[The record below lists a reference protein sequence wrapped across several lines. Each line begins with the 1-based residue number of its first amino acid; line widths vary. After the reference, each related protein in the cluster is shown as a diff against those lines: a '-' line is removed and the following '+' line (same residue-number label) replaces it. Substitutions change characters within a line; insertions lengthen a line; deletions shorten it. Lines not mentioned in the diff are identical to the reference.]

1 MNGSG
6 DIWRQRLW
14 VWLPAVLFFIANLV
28 AFGVY
33 RLGYAGDVQSLER
46 GIEDRQ
52 EELHKVEA
60 ERAKRQRLIGGA
72 SRNGELIAKLYSER
86 FSTRRRRLTEI
97 TAEVKKLARQAGLE
111 PRELSYPEEAIE
123 DFGLVKHSFVF
134 GVNGDY
140 LELRRFINLLELSDY
155 FLTLEEVTLS
165 GEGEGEGS
173 ELRIN
178 LKLSTLFSREEGSA
192 EESPEGSEIP
202 GGGQTPAGGKTPVGG
217 KTPGGVS

>member
-14 VWLPAVLFFIANLV
+14 IWLPAALFFIANLV

-46 GIEDRQ
+46 SLKERQ
-52 EELHKVEA
+52 GELHEVEA
-60 ERAKRQRLIGGA
+60 HRAERQRLIGGA
-72 SRNGELIAKLYSER
+72 SRNRELVSQLYDQR

-97 TAEVKKLARQAGLE
+97 TAAVKKLARQAGLE

-123 DFGLVKHSFVF
+123 DFGLVKRSFVF
-134 GVNGDY
+134 GVNGDDQ
-140 LELRRFINLLELSDY
+140 ELRRFINLLELSDY

-165 GEGEGEGS
+165 GEGEGEGA

-178 LKLSTLFSREEGSA
+178 LKLSTLFSREEGAA
-192 EESPEGSEIP
+192 EE
-202 GGGQTPAGGKTPVGG
+202 A
-217 KTPGGVS
+217 PGGVS

>member
-1 MNGSG
+1 MNGGG

-14 VWLPAVLFFIANLV
+14 VWLPAALFFAANLV

-46 GIEDRQ
+46 SLKERQ

-60 ERAKRQRLIGGA
+60 SRAERLRLIGGA
-72 SRNGELIAKLYSER
+72 RRNRELITRLYDER

-123 DFGLVKHSFVF
+123 DFGLVKRSFVF

-140 LELRRFINLLELSDY
+140 LELRKFINLLELSDY

-165 GEGEGEGS
+165 GGGEGEGS
-173 ELRIN
+173 ELHIN
-178 LKLSTLFSREEGSA
+178 LRLSTLFAREEA
-192 EESPEGSEIP
+192 
-202 GGGQTPAGGKTPVGG
+202 ADA
-217 KTPGGVS
+217 TPGGVS